1 MNKSRVAGC
10 GLAAV
15 LLASLASPCRG
26 ADDWKKALQKRLEA
40 SLPTSQIGYKGSI
53 RSAGVMV
60 VLQVDGIQADLQDSV
75 TLPTNIFEDGRLSAG
90 GTFLSSL
97 ANGGRAAGSG
107 ARVLGS
113 GQKLYIQS
121 IGVKNDEIKLIVF
134 TVDQK
139 ESAILGTTR
148 AYFMKAAI
156 AFRFREGLESKDY
169 DTVLK
174 SIQKVLLPP
183 EAASAPK
190 SISLGQTAAE
200 VEQAL
205 GKPEKI
211 VNLGPKMI
219 YSYKDLKVVLVDGK
233 VSDVQ

>member
-1 MNKSRVAGC
+1 MNRLRVGKC
-10 GLAAV
+10 GMAIV
-15 LLASLASPCRG
+15 LLASLAGPCDG

-53 RSAGVMV
+53 KSAGAMV
-60 VLQVDGIQADLQDSV
+60 VLQVDGILADLQDSM
-75 TLPTNIFEDGRLSAG
+75 TLPTNTFEDGKLSTG
-90 GTFLSSL
+90 GTFLSNL
-97 ANGGRAAGSG
+97 ANGGRAAGNG
-107 ARVLGS
+107 ARALGA

-121 IGVKNDEIKLIVF
+121 ASVKNDEIKFIVF
-134 TVDQK
+134 TADQK

-169 DTVLK
+169 DTILK
-174 SIQKVLLPP
+174 SIQKVLLLP

-211 VNLGPKMI
+211 VNLGPKSI
-219 YSYKDLKVVLVDGK
+219 YSYKDLKVVFLDGK